1 MLKTDT
7 EKNEAMAK
15 CHFELELDER
25 QLCDVE
31 LLMQGGFSPLSG
43 YMDEKDYKSVVE
55 NMKLSNG
62 IIFGLVSSY
71 CNSFVIMLFSLL
83 IQCK

>member
-1 MLKTDT
+1 MGRPPHGDVLINTMLKTDA
-7 EKNEAMAK
+7 EKNEAMSQ

-43 YMDEKDYKSVVE
+43 YG
-55 NMKLSNG
+55 NL
-62 IIFGLVSSY
+62 GLNARFPRGNQREDRKCACPTWSA
-71 CNSFVIMLFSLL
+71 
-83 IQCK
+83 